1 MTATDRCAFCC
12 VACQFYLALLC
23 CVSVQSV
30 KLCCC
35 AAFPPLKIQMAI
47 NHFLDTSCCFIP
59 HRFHL
64 PLPHPFAP
72 ATSLQQTIDARLVNE
87 LLQPHTTTAP
97 VVTAR
102 ITNQHDLSHNLRRR
116 PQNTH
121 QAIKLLLWTPQESSA
136 ALPNSSLAT
145 PTQHSGRQ
153 HCRIERACSPKVSIQ
168 TQSIAST
175 PPPSPPS
182 PPSPSLAAEL

>member
-1 MTATDRCAFCC
+1 MCF
-12 VACQFYLALLC
+12 LLC
-23 CVSVQSV
+23 CVPFLFGSAVLSACRVLHCVPSQNG
-30 KLCCC
+30 
-35 AAFPPLKIQMAI
+35 
-47 NHFLDTSCCFIP
+47 NHFPRDSFILQSQSFIP

-72 ATSLQQTIDARLVNE
+72 ATSLQQTIDARLVIE